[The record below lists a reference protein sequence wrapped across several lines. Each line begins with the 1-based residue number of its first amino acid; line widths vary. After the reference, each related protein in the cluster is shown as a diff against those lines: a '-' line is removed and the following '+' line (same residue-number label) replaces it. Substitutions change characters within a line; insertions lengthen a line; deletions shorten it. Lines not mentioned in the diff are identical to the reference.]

1 MENLIWVETFRAYL
15 SNIIGIYRKTETFIY
30 PITIVSYTANQKQKM
45 KIVIILAK
53 VKEDLYMFVKM
64 RVGIHR
70 IRKNRILKIIV
81 KNKERQ

>member
-1 MENLIWVETFRAYL
+1 MENLIWVEATFRAYL
-15 SNIIGIYRKTETFIY
+15 SHIIGIYKATETFIY

-53 VKEDLYMFVKM
+53 VKEGLYMFVKM

-70 IRKNRILKIIV
+70 IRMNMM
-81 KNKERQ
+81 